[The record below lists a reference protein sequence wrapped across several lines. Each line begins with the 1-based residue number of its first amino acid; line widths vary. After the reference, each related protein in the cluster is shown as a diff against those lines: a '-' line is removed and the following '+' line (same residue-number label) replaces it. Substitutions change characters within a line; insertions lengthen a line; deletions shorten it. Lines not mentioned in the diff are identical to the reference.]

1 MCEIRDFFMAKN
13 LNASGVNQI
22 QVPDLICC
30 RYSVTHDHAIRASL
44 TA

>member
-1 MCEIRDFFMAKN
+1 MAKN

-22 QVPDLICC
+22 QVTDLICC
-30 RYSVTHDHAIRASL
+30 RYRVAHDHAIRAGL